1 MLAIN
6 SLVDGGRFQIIDVLG
21 KGGSGIAYL
30 AYDTHSS
37 PKHPKYYAIK
47 CVPRPASEADSSAL
61 LREIRLHKLV
71 AQHPGIVTLKRCI
84 QEGPYQLFIMDFLPG
99 GDLFRQ
105 ITQQRT
111 FSLSALCSSRS
122 IPSTLFVLHLSSLAL
137 SLVENCLFGRGF
149 ISSFHSINSTLY
161 MKCAT
166 TRQATPPPPLTAA
179 LFSCHYGD

>member
-6 SLVDGGRFQIIDVLG
+6 SLVDGGRFQIVDVLG

-47 CVPRPASEADSSAL
+47 CVPRPASESDTSAL

-71 AQHPGIVTLKRCI
+71 AQHPGVVTLKRCI

-105 ITQQRT
+105 ITQQRM
-111 FSLSALCSSRS
+111 S
-122 IPSTLFVLHLSSLAL
+122 SSLAL
-137 SLVENCLFGRGF
+137 SFSPTVSVSFSTIIRFHSVRSTSEGCLFGKGHF
-149 ISSFHSINSTLY
+149 ISRLFHSINS
-161 MKCAT
+161 
-166 TRQATPPPPLTAA
+166 
-179 LFSCHYGD
+179 FI

>member
-6 SLVDGGRFQIIDVLG
+6 SLVDGGRFQIVDVLG

-47 CVPRPASEADSSAL
+47 CVPRPASESDTSAL

-71 AQHPGIVTLKRCI
+71 AQHPGVVTLKRCI

-111 FSLSALCSSRS
+111 S
-122 IPSTLFVLHLSSLAL
+122 SSLAL
-137 SLVENCLFGRGF
+137 SLLLFLRSPLLFASLLSSVRSTSEGCLFGKGHF
-149 ISSFHSINSTLY
+149 ISRLFHSINS
-161 MKCAT
+161 
-166 TRQATPPPPLTAA
+166 
-179 LFSCHYGD
+179 FI